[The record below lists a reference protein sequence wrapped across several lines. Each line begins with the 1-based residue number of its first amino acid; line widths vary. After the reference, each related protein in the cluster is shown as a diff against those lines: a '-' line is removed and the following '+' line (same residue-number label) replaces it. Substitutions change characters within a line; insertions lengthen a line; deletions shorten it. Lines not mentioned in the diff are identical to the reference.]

1 MSDGAG
7 APQLTKD
14 GARFSVHA
22 PDASALWLCLFD
34 AQDGEARL
42 PMERGANGVWQV
54 AARGVGAGARYG
66 LRADGPYDPPA
77 GLWFDPDKLLL
88 DPYARKL
95 SGSLRWNDVLHGYPI
110 RGRRGDLGFDKRDSA
125 PAMPKGV
132 VTHDSFDWSRDVRPN
147 IPWSQTVIYEAH
159 AKGLTKL
166 LEAAPPQERD
176 GDVKRVQGGP
186 SHRPE

>member
-7 APQLTKD
+7 APQLTED

-54 AARGVGAGARYG
+54 AAAGVGAGARYG
-66 LRADGPYDPPA
+66 LCADGPYDPPA

-88 DPYARKL
+88 DPYATAIDRPFVYDQALAAPRGQGGARCCAERGKEVDHV
-95 SGSLRWNDVLHGYPI
+95 RRRVHGA
-110 RGRRGDLGFDKRDSA
+110 RRVAEAGGPMHEGGD
-125 PAMPKGV
+125 
-132 VTHDSFDWSRDVRPN
+132 
-147 IPWSQTVIYEAH
+147 AH
-159 AKGLTKL
+159 AAVEGGAL
-166 LEAAPPQERD
+166 AAAQPAVAHGRHHGPAVVAQEEHQR
-176 GDVKRVQGGP
+176 
-186 SHRPE
+186 